1 MVRHT
6 FKILQQTLQNFSSAS
21 DHFGTL
27 CSKRLNVFFQL
38 WAIETFKYHPKV
50 LKTKEFLTDKGMPFS
65 FSYTTQE
72 KSLQNLGAKK
82 TCQENDSL

>member
-6 FKILQQTLQNFSSAS
+6 FKILQQTLQNFSSVS
-21 DHFGTL
+21 NHFGTL
-27 CSKRLNVFFQL
+27 YSKGLDVFFQL
-38 WAIETFKYHPKV
+38 WVIETFKYHPGI

-72 KSLQNLGAKK
+72 KSLQNLGKKK